1 MAYHTAT
8 TSPST
13 HAPASWSTDLAAAD
27 PVAHSQLLASLLD
40 LPDDDD
46 DHDRRHD
53 APAHEDIAQ
62 QLALFSETQ
71 FTFANDD
78 VMPNA
83 ARMQHQAQ
91 TQAPQLDGFL
101 AMGMAASLFGTSAPK
116 PTAFGQQP
124 QVQQQPSWPSVLA
137 PYQQQQIQHQAPTP
151 AVVVPSHPPLYHGV
165 GNAVLGMSPW
175 LPVASAAP
183 AQPTAAAAAA
193 SAPAHVTYVLQ
204 TTATGQTVM
213 VPVQLAPAP
222 VAAAPAP
229 VVASAPVQAPA
240 VSTAVSAAVAPAPQW
255 TTAPAS
261 AAPTAPST
269 PSPPTTPRLA
279 TKRPHP
285 AVPAAV
291 APAPTPKS
299 PEEPRV
305 RSTVETPHVHI
316 APTMPSADLS
326 TSVTTTTEPAS
337 KRPRTDADD
346 DKRRRNTA
354 ASARFRARK
363 KQREQATAILA
374 RDLATK
380 ADTLSQRVVEL
391 ETEIAWLRGL
401 LVDRDGHERAAQAAR
416 FAVQAAQAGVVPPRT
431 APDAGG
437 YLAALEAAR
446 KAAAAVAAVPPG
458 AAAVVAGAAAPA
470 AAGSA

>member
-1 MAYHTAT
+1 MAYHST
-8 TSPST
+8 TSSTT

-46 DHDRRHD
+46 ETDRRHD
-53 APAHEDIAQ
+53 APAPEDIAQ

-78 VMPNA
+78 VMPNT
-83 ARMQHQAQ
+83 ARMQPRPQ

-101 AMGMAASLFGTSAPK
+101 AMGMAASLFGTSVPK
-116 PTAFGQQP
+116 PQAFAP
-124 QVQQQPSWPSVLA
+124 QHQQQPAWPSVLA
-137 PYQQQQIQHQAPTP
+137 PYQQQQLQQQAQAPTP

-183 AQPTAAAAAA
+183 AQPTAASAP
-193 SAPAHVTYVLQ
+193 APAHVTYVLQ

-222 VAAAPAP
+222 PAAAAAPAP
-229 VVASAPVQAPA
+229 VVAPVAPVQAATVPA
-240 VSTAVSAAVAPAPQW
+240 VTAAAAPAPQR
-255 TTAPAS
+255 TTT
-261 AAPTAPST
+261 AAPTASST

-285 AVPAAV
+285 APAAV
-291 APAPTPKS
+291 APAPMPKS

-305 RSTVETPHVHI
+305 RSTLETPHVHI
-316 APTMPSADLS
+316 APTMPSADVS
-326 TSVTTTTEPAS
+326 TSSTEPAS

-363 KQREQATAILA
+363 KQREQATAMLA

-380 ADTLSQRVVEL
+380 ADALSQRVVEL

-446 KAAAAVAAVPPG
+446 KAAAAVAALPPG
-458 AAAVVAGAAAPA
+458 AAAVVAGAAPPTPAPA
-470 AAGSA
+470 ATAGSA

>member
-1 MAYHTAT
+1 MAYHST
-8 TSPST
+8 TSPTT

-46 DHDRRHD
+46 DVDRRHD
-53 APAHEDIAQ
+53 APAPEDIAQ

-83 ARMQHQAQ
+83 ARMQQTQKQQ

-116 PTAFGQQP
+116 PQAFAP
-124 QVQQQPSWPSVLA
+124 QQQQPAWPSVLA
-137 PYQQQQIQHQAPTP
+137 PYQQQQQAPTP

-175 LPVASAAP
+175 LPVASAAS
-183 AQPTAAAAAA
+183 AAAVGPAA

-222 VAAAPAP
+222 PATPAPAP
-229 VVASAPVQAPA
+229 VVAPVQASAPA
-240 VSTAVSAAVAPAPQW
+240 VTAAAAAPAPQW
-255 TTAPAS
+255 TTTGLAS
-261 AAPTAPST
+261 AAPTAPNT

-279 TKRPHP
+279 TKRAHV
-285 AVPAAV
+285 APAAV

-326 TSVTTTTEPAS
+326 STSTEPAS

-363 KQREQATAILA
+363 KQREQATAMLA
-374 RDLATK
+374 RDMASK
-380 ADTLSQRVVEL
+380 ADALSQRVVEL

-458 AAAVVAGAAAPA
+458 AVAVVAGAAAPA
-470 AAGSA
+470 ASSS